1 MPYGSAR
8 ISGEIRLLFL
18 FGRKGHDR
26 HIVNNIF
33 VKEILIEL
41 TVLLVEAKSH
51 AVVALY
57 LYVERLFEHVE
68 IYRGARDYRHG
79 YLDNLLVK
87 EAVFEHEVYHLLRGN
102 QLKYLCS
109 CLGFHFSLLLSP
121 QRFLSSLFCRS
132 RSFQKAHR
140 GI

>member
-1 MPYGSAR
+1 MADGLACVG
-8 ISGEIRLLFL
+8 GEKCLLL
-18 FGRKGHDR
+18 LLGRKGHNGHVFNDEL
-26 HIVNNIF
+26 
-33 VKEILIEL
+33 VKKILIEL

-57 LYVERLFEHVE
+57 LYVKRLFEHVE

-79 YLDNLLVK
+79 YLNDLLMK

-109 CLGFHFSLLLSP
+109 CLGFHIIFLLNR
-121 QRFLSSLFCRS
+121 QRFLFSLSFRS
-132 RSFQKAHR
+132 RSFQRARR